1 MRCVVF
7 CGSPSFPWLQLG
19 NVDMLQ
25 PVSLSG
31 RRRSEDWKPSTFE
44 WKAAQIFAT
53 SFLTMAIKSTNYKD
67 ENTGNSFRITPS
79 NHTGRTRTNAVGLHI
94 TKKLLTNYVHLT
106 ESKGEYAPTVY
117 GEGILPDHF
126 KSDCGPA
133 KKREKKVQRFAKSVL
148 ENCCCELPTLHNV
161 I

>member
-1 MRCVVF
+1 MRCVVS
-7 CGSPSFPWLQLG
+7 CGSPSFPWLKLG

-53 SFLTMAIKSTNYKD
+53 SFLIMAIKSTNYKD

-106 ESKGEYAPTVY
+106 VFLNPIKLADRR
-117 GEGILPDHF
+117 LNF
-126 KSDCGPA
+126 KYFSCQYFEECVSHASFSFFPFSL
-133 KKREKKVQRFAKSVL
+133 Q
-148 ENCCCELPTLHNV
+148 